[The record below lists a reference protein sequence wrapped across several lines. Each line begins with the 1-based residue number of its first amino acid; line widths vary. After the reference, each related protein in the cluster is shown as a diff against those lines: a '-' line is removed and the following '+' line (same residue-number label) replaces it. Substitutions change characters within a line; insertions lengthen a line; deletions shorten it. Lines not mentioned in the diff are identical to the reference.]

1 MGQRSDSLPHI
12 LIGGVMLDPIRRAE
26 WFNWFLQAALKF
38 PDARRNR
45 QRTETWARAM
55 SMIAEQ
61 FDPPP
66 PRPRTRLD
74 KSSKYDS

>member
-1 MGQRSDSLPHI
+1 
-12 LIGGVMLDPIRRAE
+12 MLDPKRRAE
-26 WFNWFLQAALKF
+26 WFRWFLQAALKF

-45 QRTETWARAM
+45 QRVETWAKSM

-66 PRPRTRLD
+66 PRPRNRLD
-74 KSSKYDS
+74 KSSKHDS